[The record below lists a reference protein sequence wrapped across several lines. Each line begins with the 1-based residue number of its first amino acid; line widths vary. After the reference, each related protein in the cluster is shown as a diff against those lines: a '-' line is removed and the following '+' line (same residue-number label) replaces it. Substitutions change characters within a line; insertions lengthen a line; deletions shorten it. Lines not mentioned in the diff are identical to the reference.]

1 MKCERKTS
9 TLRIAIER
17 GTHVQTWIL
26 QGRLAGQNVDELAA
40 CWNATRED
48 RVDKNCIVDLIDV
61 TTVDEKGEA
70 QLLEMMNEGARF
82 VGRGVYTTSLL
93 ASLSERQHREA

>member
-1 MKCERKTS
+1 MTCERKNG

-17 GTHVQTWIL
+17 ASHVQTWFL

-40 CWNATRED
+40 CWNSTRSE
-48 RVDKNCIVDLIDV
+48 RIDKTCVVDLVDV
-61 TTVDEKGEA
+61 TSFDEKGEA
-70 QLLEMMNEGARF
+70 QLLEMMNEGVRF

-93 ASLSERQHREA
+93 ASLSERHHKEG

>member
-1 MKCERKTS
+1 MKFEGKNR
-9 TLRIAIER
+9 TLRITIED
-17 GTHVQTWIL
+17 GAQSQTWAL

-40 CWNATRED
+40 CWQTTRAD
-48 RVDKNCIVDLIDV
+48 RAEKTCVVDLVGI
-61 TTVDEKGEA
+61 TFVDERGES

-93 ASLSERQHREA
+93 ANLSARQHREA